1 MSTTTTLT
9 TTAPLR
15 VQQIQQQQPLALN
28 LESRIDQLD
37 KHGFLF
43 GKKLTASMS
52 PLLHDVVYRGL
63 DLNWEQIR
71 LDSTD
76 MNLFLRLRQ
85 HPKFYGTSDDPPAR
99 HCVRPGP
106 SCTSR

>member
-1 MSTTTTLT
+1 MSPPT
-9 TTAPLR
+9 TTAPA
-15 VQQIQQQQPLALN
+15 QQEQAAAPN

-63 DLNWEQIR
+63 GLDWEQIR

-76 MNLFLRLRQ
+76 MDLFLSLIR
-85 HPKFYGTSDDPPAR
+85 HPKFYGTF
-99 HCVRPGP
+99 
-106 SCTSR
+106 

>member
-1 MSTTTTLT
+1 MSTTVT
-9 TTAPLR
+9 TTATATASLF
-15 VQQIQQQQPLALN
+15 VQQIQQQPLGLD
-28 LESRIDQLD
+28 LESRIDRLD

-63 DLNWEQIR
+63 GLDWEQIR

-76 MNLFLRLRQ
+76 MNLFLRLIH
-85 HPKFYGTSDDPPAR
+85 HPKFYGTS
-99 HCVRPGP
+99 
-106 SCTSR
+106 

>member
-1 MSTTTTLT
+1 MSPPTTTSKQEA
-9 TTAPLR
+9 AP
-15 VQQIQQQQPLALN
+15 ALN

-52 PLLHDVVYRGL
+52 PLLHEVVYRGVDL
-63 DLNWEQIR
+63 DWEQIR

-76 MNLFLRLRQ
+76 MDLFLRLIR
-85 HPKFYGTSDDPPAR
+85 HPKFYGMSWIYQASRGRKREPLFGWLSSPYSTDP
-99 HCVRPGP
+99 V
-106 SCTSR
+106 